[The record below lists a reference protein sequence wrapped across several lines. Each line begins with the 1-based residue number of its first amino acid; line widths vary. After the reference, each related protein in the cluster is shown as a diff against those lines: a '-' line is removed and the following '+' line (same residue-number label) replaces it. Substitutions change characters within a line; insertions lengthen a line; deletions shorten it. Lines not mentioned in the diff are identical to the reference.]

1 MAWPMQ
7 GRRSARR
14 PKASLPIPQAQC
26 LAHPNT
32 KSGKETF
39 SDRRRPSGVCWPLS
53 RRVCPARRPT
63 ITRRKNNQRK
73 RMKDRNRHA
82 RPAPAPATK
91 SIQIQ
96 ISDRAEEQLTMLA
109 NHRQISREALVSEIV
124 LSEAARLREI
134 EKAAAAGHPHES
146 ELEEV
151 TTYQGDGDT
160 QHAIFKRKGR

>member
-1 MAWPMQ
+1 
-7 GRRSARR
+7 
-14 PKASLPIPQAQC
+14 
-26 LAHPNT
+26 
-32 KSGKETF
+32 
-39 SDRRRPSGVCWPLS
+39 
-53 RRVCPARRPT
+53 
-63 ITRRKNNQRK
+63 
-73 RMKDRNRHA
+73 MKDRNRHA

-109 NHRQISREALVSEIV
+109 NHRQIAREALVSEIV

-160 QHAIFKRKGR
+160 QHAIFKRKGRAEYWIQKWPNEWNRTTEKAAVKDWARWCAPNEWEKPLIALIARHWP